1 MLWYHRLAIL
11 SVLIL
16 VLVGYSPIIPGPST
30 WLIQALKKRVIKI
43 GRKNKTE
50 DGQVETE
57 SQPDDKDDKKNL
69 IFPTKTKKGIFA
81 RLRKWLFFAG
91 IVFLLQRDFLVHS
104 NVFNNFL
111 SFLYMILYKFNEVS
125 TIIFIHVLRQTINIE
140 YNLL

>member
-1 MLWYHRLAIL
+1 M
-11 SVLIL
+11 S
-16 VLVGYSPIIPGPST
+16 PST

-81 RLRKWLFFAG
+81 RLRKWLLFAG

-104 NVFNNFL
+104 NVFKNFL
-111 SFLYMILYKFNEVS
+111 SFLYMILLKFNEVG
-125 TIIFIHVLRQTINIE
+125 TIIFNHVLRQTINIE
-140 YNLL
+140 YNLLWLDFHT

>member
-1 MLWYHRLAIL
+1 M
-11 SVLIL
+11 S
-16 VLVGYSPIIPGPST
+16 PST

-81 RLRKWLFFAG
+81 RLRKWLLFAG

-104 NVFNNFL
+104 NVFKNFL
-111 SFLYMILYKFNEVS
+111 SFLYMILLKFNEVS

-140 YNLL
+140 YNLLWLDFHT